1 MDVYKHY
8 LSGKNILKSRSLKGA
23 LASAILNIQSSNNAY
38 SIILIYMDGKPK
50 DFREFQEIFKTLSSL
65 AVSIVFVGMGGDIEF
80 TFVDMQNKLEN
91 LEAEC

>member
-1 MDVYKHY
+1 MDV
-8 LSGKNILKSRSLKGA
+8 KS
-23 LASAILNIQSSNNAY
+23 
-38 SIILIYMDGKPK
+38 K

-65 AVSIVFVGMGGDIEF
+65 AVSIVFLRMGGDIEF